1 MSLMPF
7 DQAFVLH
14 RRPYSNTSW
23 IIEFFT
29 ENHGR
34 VVALARS
41 ARGLKSRYR
50 GQLEPFVPMQIT
62 WRGRMELKNLA
73 NLELTCFSWALSGQ
87 ALLCAFYVNELIL
100 RLLHR
105 EDPHP
110 LIFQQYTAVLAA
122 LHEITQGEDLDI
134 PLRRFERILLQELG
148 YGLSLTHESQTKRPV
163 EPQAFYHY
171 LPQEGL
177 VRVPV
182 PLAGQSIRGASLLDF
197 AADNWSNRDMR
208 KEIKGLMRAVIAA
221 HLPNQRLHSREL
233 WVS

>member
-1 MSLMPF
+1 MAVMPF
-7 DQAFVLH
+7 DHAFVLH

-23 IIEFFT
+23 IVEFFT
-29 ENHGR
+29 EKYGR
-34 VVALARS
+34 IAAVARS
-41 ARGLKSRYR
+41 ARGLQSRYR

-62 WRGRMELKNLA
+62 WRGRTELKNLA

-105 EDPHP
+105 EDSHP
-110 LIFQQYTAVLAA
+110 IIFQHYTAVLDE
-122 LHEITQGEDLDI
+122 LHQVAQYEYLDI
-134 PLRRFERILLQELG
+134 PLRRFERVLLQELG

-163 EPQAFYHY
+163 EPEAFYHY

-182 PLAGQSIRGASLLDF
+182 PLAGQSIRGASLLAF
-197 AADNWSNRDMR
+197 AADNWADPQMR
-208 KEIKGLMRAVIAA
+208 KEIKGLMRAVILAYI
-221 HLPNQRLHSREL
+221 PNQRLYSREL
-233 WVS
+233 WIS